1 MLLRKYISY
10 AKKNAPPTLTD
21 EAAKKVQ
28 EFYLETR
35 AMGENPESPVPITA
49 RQLEA
54 LVRLAESR
62 AKMALKKEI
71 TVDDAEAVIRLM
83 TTSLKMVGIDRET
96 MRADIDTIMVG
107 KTKTQRERFDLII
120 TLVRELGEGSKEG
133 FVQIEKIVE
142 AAAAQGIEKQFAMD
156 AINKLVKEG
165 VLFEPRQG
173 IVKKA

>member
-1 MLLRKYISY
+1 
-10 AKKNAPPTLTD
+10 
-21 EAAKKVQ
+21 
-28 EFYLETR
+28 
-35 AMGENPESPVPITA
+35 MGENPESPVPITA

-133 FVQIEKIVE
+133 FVHIEKIVE